1 MYYIID
7 LQIQFYHRT
16 LVPGNNGC
24 RSIRGTLMEQK
35 LRGDLNVPRSQRDMY
50 HDCVI
55 KKEAP
60 NVALQFTVLAK
71 LVLPAR

>member
-1 MYYIID
+1 
-7 LQIQFYHRT
+7 
-16 LVPGNNGC
+16 
-24 RSIRGTLMEQK
+24 MEQK